1 MRWKWIIGIA
11 VGLVIA
17 AVIALYII
25 ISSYDFNSLKPQITR
40 AAKEATGRELKLEG
54 DIKLKISLRPALVVE
69 GVRFQNAPWGSRPD
83 MAQIK
88 RFEVQVALLPL
99 LSKNIEVSRLILM
112 EPDILIETD
121 RAGKSNLEFEK
132 KPVAEKPIIS
142 GNIKLSRLI
151 LTEPGILV
159 ETDLAGK
166 SNLEFEKK
174 PVADKPKEAPP
185 PKGEM
190 KLPAL
195 AIKELR
201 IVKGLMTYKVGR
213 TGKNY
218 AVGLESLNAGI
229 PSLESPIKL
238 QVKGDYN
245 KEPFEVDGSLGPVA
259 AFTKPGTPWPLNVT
273 AKIVGAVLT
282 IDGSIKDVKTQ
293 RGMDLKL
300 GLKGKEL
307 ADFGKLTGKP
317 LPVKGP
323 YDISGRI
330 TDVAP
335 KAYKI
340 SDLKANLG
348 ESDLSGSM
356 NANLAGSRPSIS
368 ATLSSKK
375 MDVRSLMGA
384 GGESAKSGKEAPKA
398 GAKRERMFSNDPLP
412 LEGLN
417 QVDAAV
423 KYRAAQVLLPKLAL
437 NDLSVD
443 LNLKNGRLV
452 IRPFK
457 ALVGGGALDGF
468 VDLDSEGKVAAL
480 TTFIKIDK
488 LDLGKMLKD
497 LQFNETVEGNLDVEM
512 DLKGRGASVADIM
525 GELNGKTV
533 MVMGKGK
540 ISNKYLELLSGGL
553 SSNIFKL
560 LNLAQKETE
569 QTVVNCFVSGFSI
582 KNGQAETTALVFDTE
597 RMSVVGDGEI
607 DLKTEKLNIGLK
619 PSPKESAG
627 TGTAGK
633 IQQSLTDLANPFR
646 LAGTLANPS
655 LAVDPTQAAVTA
667 TQIAESF
674 GLLGKKG
681 SSAAPAGTAAGTD
694 LCAPAI
700 EAAKKG
706 VKMGSAQEKKG
717 TAEPALSPK
726 GSLKDLGKGLKKL
739 FGK

>member
-1 MRWKWIIGIA
+1 MRWKWIIGIV

-17 AVIALYII
+17 VVIALYVI

-40 AAKEATGRELKLEG
+40 LAKEATGRELKLEG

-69 GVRFQNAPWGSRPD
+69 GVKFQNAPWGSRPD
-83 MAQIK
+83 MVQIK

-99 LSKNIEVSRLILM
+99 LSKNIELSRLILM
-112 EPDILIETD
+112 EPDILVETD

-132 KPVAEKPIIS
+132 KPVAEKP
-142 GNIKLSRLI
+142 
-151 LTEPGILV
+151 
-159 ETDLAGK
+159 
-166 SNLEFEKK
+166 
-174 PVADKPKEAPP
+174 KEAPT

-190 KLPAL
+190 KLPTL
-195 AIKELR
+195 TIKELR
-201 IVKGLMTYKVGR
+201 IVKGLITYKDGR
-213 TGKNY
+213 TGKTY
-218 AVGLESLNAGI
+218 AVGLESLNAAI
-229 PSLESPIKL
+229 PGLESQMKL
-238 QVKGDYN
+238 QIKGDYN
-245 KEPFEVDGSLGPVA
+245 KEPFEVDGSLGPLV

-273 AKIVGAVLT
+273 AKIVNAVLT

-335 KAYKI
+335 RAYKV
-340 SDLKANLG
+340 SDLKVNLG

-356 NANLAGSRPSIS
+356 EANLAGSRPIIS
-368 ATLSSKK
+368 AALSSKK

-384 GGESAKSGKEAPKA
+384 GGEAAKPGKEAPKA
-398 GAKRERMFSNDPLP
+398 GAKRERMFPNDPLP

-423 KYRAAQVLLPKLAL
+423 KYRAAQVLLPKLAM

-443 LNLKNGRLV
+443 LTLKNGRLV
-452 IRPFK
+452 VRPLK

-497 LQFNETVEGNLDVEM
+497 LQINETVEGNLDVEM
-512 DLKGRGASVADIM
+512 DLKGRGASVAGIM

-540 ISNKYLELLSGGL
+540 ISNKYLELLSGDL

-560 LNLAQKETE
+560 VNPAQKETQ
-569 QTVVNCFVSGFSI
+569 QTTVNCFVSGFSI

-619 PSPKESAG
+619 PSPKESVG

-633 IQQSLTDLANPFR
+633 IQQSLTDLAKPFR

-655 LAVDPTQAAVTA
+655 LTVDPTQAAITA

-681 SSAAPAGTAAGTD
+681 SSAAPAGTAASTD

>member
-1 MRWKWIIGIA
+1 MRWKWIIGIV
-11 VGLVIA
+11 VGLIIA
-17 AVIALYII
+17 VVIALYII

-40 AAKEATGRELKLEG
+40 LAKEATGRELKLEG

-99 LSKNIEVSRLILM
+99 LSKNIELSRLILM
-112 EPDILIETD
+112 EPDILVETD

-132 KPVAEKPIIS
+132 KPVAEKP
-142 GNIKLSRLI
+142 
-151 LTEPGILV
+151 
-159 ETDLAGK
+159 
-166 SNLEFEKK
+166 
-174 PVADKPKEAPP
+174 KEAPP

-195 AIKELR
+195 TIKEFR
-201 IVKGLMTYKVGR
+201 IVKGLVTYKDGK
-213 TGKNY
+213 TGKTY
-218 AVGLESLNAGI
+218 AVGLESLNAAI
-229 PSLESPIKL
+229 PGLESPMKL
-238 QVKGDYN
+238 QVRGDYN
-245 KEPFEVDGSLGPVA
+245 KEPFEVDGSLGPIA

-273 AKIVGAVLT
+273 AKIVSAVLT

-317 LPVKGP
+317 LPVKGA

-335 KAYKI
+335 KAYKV
-340 SDLKANLG
+340 SDLKVNLG

-356 NANLAGSRPSIS
+356 EANLAGSRPIIS
-368 ATLSSKK
+368 AALSSKK

-384 GGESAKSGKEAPKA
+384 GGEVAKSGKEPPKA
-398 GAKRERMFSNDPLP
+398 GAKRERMFPSDALP

-480 TTFIKIDK
+480 TTLIKIDK

-497 LQFNETVEGNLDVEM
+497 LQINETVEGNLDVEM
-512 DLKGRGASVADIM
+512 DLRGRGASVAGIM

-533 MVMGKGK
+533 VVMGKGK
-540 ISNKYLELLSGGL
+540 ISNKYLELLSGDL

-560 LNLAQKETE
+560 VNPAQKETQ

-633 IQQSLTDLANPFR
+633 IQQSLTDLAKPFR

-674 GLLGKKG
+674 GFLGKKG
-681 SSAAPAGTAAGTD
+681 ASAAPAGTAASTD

-706 VKMGSAQEKKG
+706 VKMGSATPAAGQEKKG
-717 TAEPALSPK
+717 TAESPLSPK

>member
-1 MRWKWIIGIA
+1 MISTHSSLRSL
-11 VGLVIA
+11 GL
-17 AVIALYII
+17 
-25 ISSYDFNSLKPQITR
+25 
-40 AAKEATGRELKLEG
+40 AKEATGRELKLEG

-69 GVRFQNAPWGSRPD
+69 GVKFQNAPWGSRPD

-99 LSKNIEVSRLILM
+99 LSKNIELSRLILM
-112 EPDILIETD
+112 EPDILVETD

-132 KPVAEKPIIS
+132 KPVAEKP
-142 GNIKLSRLI
+142 
-151 LTEPGILV
+151 
-159 ETDLAGK
+159 
-166 SNLEFEKK
+166 
-174 PVADKPKEAPP
+174 KEAPP

-195 AIKELR
+195 TIKELR
-201 IVKGLMTYKVGR
+201 IVKGLMTYKDGK
-213 TGKNY
+213 TGKTY
-218 AVGLESLNAGI
+218 AVGLESLNAAI
-229 PSLESPIKL
+229 PGLESPMKL

-245 KEPFEVDGSLGPVA
+245 KEPFEVDGSLGPLA

-273 AKIVGAVLT
+273 AKIVNAVLT

-335 KAYKI
+335 KAYKV
-340 SDLKANLG
+340 SDLKVNLG

-356 NANLAGSRPSIS
+356 EANLAGSRPIIS

-384 GGESAKSGKEAPKA
+384 GGEAAKPGKEAPKA
-398 GAKRERMFSNDPLP
+398 GPKRERIFPNDPLP

-423 KYRAAQVLLPKLAL
+423 KYRASQVLLPKLAM

-443 LNLKNGRLV
+443 LTLKNGHLV
-452 IRPFK
+452 VRPLK
-457 ALVGGGALDGF
+457 AIVGGGALDGF

-497 LQFNETVEGNLDVEM
+497 LQINETVEGNLDVEM
-512 DLKGRGASVADIM
+512 DLKGRGASVAGIM

-540 ISNKYLELLSGGL
+540 ISNKYLELLSGDL

-560 LNLAQKETE
+560 LNPSAKGDTADRRQLLCERIQHQERPGRD
-569 QTVVNCFVSGFSI
+569 NGF
-582 KNGQAETTALVFDTE
+582 
-597 RMSVVGDGEI
+597 
-607 DLKTEKLNIGLK
+607 
-619 PSPKESAG
+619 
-627 TGTAGK
+627 
-633 IQQSLTDLANPFR
+633 
-646 LAGTLANPS
+646 
-655 LAVDPTQAAVTA
+655 
-667 TQIAESF
+667 
-674 GLLGKKG
+674 
-681 SSAAPAGTAAGTD
+681 
-694 LCAPAI
+694 
-700 EAAKKG
+700 G
-706 VKMGSAQEKKG
+706 VRY
-717 TAEPALSPK
+717 
-726 GSLKDLGKGLKKL
+726 
-739 FGK
+739 

>member
-1 MRWKWIIGIA
+1 MRWKWIIGIV

-17 AVIALYII
+17 VVIALYVI

-40 AAKEATGRELKLEG
+40 LAKEATGRELKLEG
-54 DIKLKISLRPALVVE
+54 DIKMKISLRPALVVE
-69 GVRFQNAPWGSRPD
+69 GVKFQNAPWGSRPD

-99 LSKNIEVSRLILM
+99 LSKNIELSRLILM
-112 EPDILIETD
+112 EPDILVETD
-121 RAGKSNLEFEK
+121 RAGKSNLEFDK
-132 KPVAEKPIIS
+132 KPVAE
-142 GNIKLSRLI
+142 
-151 LTEPGILV
+151 
-159 ETDLAGK
+159 
-166 SNLEFEKK
+166 
-174 PVADKPKEAPP
+174 KPKEAPP

-201 IVKGLMTYKVGR
+201 IVKGLMTYKDGK
-213 TGKNY
+213 TGKTY
-218 AVGLESLNAGI
+218 AVGLESLNAAI

-238 QVKGDYN
+238 QIKGDYN

-273 AKIVGAVLT
+273 AKIVNAVLT

-323 YDISGRI
+323 FDISGRL
-330 TDVAP
+330 TDSAL

-340 SDLKANLG
+340 SDLKVNLG

-356 NANLAGSRPSIS
+356 DVNLAGSRPIIS
-368 ATLSSKK
+368 AALSSKK

-384 GGESAKSGKEAPKA
+384 GGEAAKSGKEPPKA
-398 GAKRERMFSNDPLP
+398 GPKRERIFPNDPLP
-412 LEGLN
+412 LDGLK
-417 QVDAAV
+417 QVDAVV
-423 KYRAAQVLLPKLAL
+423 KYRASQVLLPKLAM
-437 NDLSVD
+437 NDLNVD
-443 LNLKNGRLV
+443 LTLKDGHLV
-452 IRPFK
+452 ARPLK
-457 ALVGGGALDGF
+457 AVVGGGALDGF

-497 LQFNETVEGNLDVEM
+497 LQINETVEGNLDVEM
-512 DLKGRGASVADIM
+512 DLKGRGASVAGIM

-667 TQIAESF
+667 TQILESF
-674 GLLGKKG
+674 GLLGKK
-681 SSAAPAGTAAGTD
+681 STATTPAGTAASKD
-694 LCAPAI
+694 LCGPAL

-706 VKMGSAQEKKG
+706 VKMGSATPAAGQEKKG
-717 TAEPALSPK
+717 TAESPLSPK

-739 FGK
+739 FGN

>member
-1 MRWKWIIGIA
+1 MRWKWIIGI
-11 VGLVIA
+11 GLGLIIA
-17 AVIALYII
+17 IVVALYII
-25 ISSYDFNSLKPQITR
+25 ISSYDFNSLKPYITR

-54 DIKLKISLRPALVVE
+54 DIRLKISLRPALVVE
-69 GVRFQNAPWGSRPD
+69 GVKFQNAPWGSRPE

-99 LSKNIEVSRLILM
+99 LSKNIELSRLILV
-112 EPDILIETD
+112 EPDILVETD
-121 RAGKSNLEFEK
+121 RTGKSNLEFEK
-132 KPVAEKPIIS
+132 KPVAE
-142 GNIKLSRLI
+142 
-151 LTEPGILV
+151 
-159 ETDLAGK
+159 
-166 SNLEFEKK
+166 
-174 PVADKPKEAPP
+174 KPKEAPP

-195 AIKELR
+195 TIKELR
-201 IVKGLMTYKVGR
+201 IVKGLMTYKDGK
-213 TGKNY
+213 TGKTY
-218 AVGLESLNAGI
+218 AVGLESLNAAI
-229 PSLESPIKL
+229 PGLESPMKL

-245 KEPFEVDGSLGPVA
+245 KEPFEVDGSLGSLA

-273 AKIVGAVLT
+273 AKIVNAVLT
-282 IDGSIKDVKTQ
+282 IEGSIKDVKTQ

-307 ADFGKLTGKP
+307 ADFGKLTGNP

-335 KAYKI
+335 KAYKV
-340 SDLKANLG
+340 SDLKVSLG
-348 ESDLSGSM
+348 ESDLSGSIE
-356 NANLAGSRPSIS
+356 ANLAGSRPIIS
-368 ATLSSKK
+368 AVLSSKK
-375 MDVRSLMGA
+375 MDLRPLMGE
-384 GGESAKSGKEAPKA
+384 GGEATKPTGKPTKEAPKA
-398 GAKRERMFSNDPLP
+398 ASKRERIFPNDPLP
-412 LEGLN
+412 LEGLK

-423 KYRAAQVLLPKLAL
+423 KYRANQVLLPKLVM

-443 LNLKNGRLV
+443 LTLKDGHLV
-452 IRPFK
+452 IRPLK
-457 ALVGGGALDGF
+457 AVVGGGALDGF

-480 TTFIKIDK
+480 TTLIKIDK

-497 LQFNETVEGNLDVEM
+497 LQINETVEGNLDVEM
-512 DLKGRGASVADIM
+512 DLKGRGASVAGIM
-525 GELNGKTV
+525 GELSGKTV

-540 ISNKYLELLSGGL
+540 ISNKYLELLSGDL

-560 LNLAQKETE
+560 VNPAQKETE
-569 QTVVNCFVSGFSI
+569 QTTVNCFVSGFSI
-582 KNGQAETTALVFDTE
+582 KNGRAETTALVFDTE

-633 IQQSLTDLANPFR
+633 IQQSLTDLAKPFR

-655 LAVDPTQAAVTA
+655 LAVDPTQAAATA

-674 GLLGKKG
+674 GLLGKK
-681 SSAAPAGTAAGTD
+681 STSTTPAGTAASKD

-700 EAAKKG
+700 EAAQKG
-706 VKMGSAQEKKG
+706 VKMGGAGAQEKKG
-717 TAEPALSPK
+717 TAEPTPSPK

-739 FGK
+739 FGN

>member
-11 VGLVIA
+11 VGLIIA
-17 AVIALYII
+17 IVVALYII
-25 ISSYDFNSLKPQITR
+25 ISSYDFNSLKPYITR

-69 GVRFQNAPWGSRPD
+69 GVKFQNAPWGSRPD
-83 MAQIK
+83 MAEIK

-99 LSKNIEVSRLILM
+99 ISGKIEFLRLILL
-112 EPDILIETD
+112 EPDILVETD

-132 KPVAEKPIIS
+132 KPVAEKPQ
-142 GNIKLSRLI
+142 
-151 LTEPGILV
+151 
-159 ETDLAGK
+159 
-166 SNLEFEKK
+166 
-174 PVADKPKEAPP
+174 EAPA
-185 PKGEM
+185 PKGAM

-195 AIKELR
+195 MIRELR
-201 IVKGLMTYKVGR
+201 IVKGLVTYKDGR
-213 TGKNY
+213 SGKTYVVALENLSA
-218 AVGLESLNAGI
+218 AVPGLEN
-229 PSLESPIKL
+229 PMKLEIK
-238 QVKGDYN
+238 GTYN
-245 KEPFEVDGSLGPVA
+245 QEPFEVDGSLGPLA

-273 AKIVGAVLT
+273 AKIVNAVLT
-282 IDGSIKDVKTQ
+282 FDGSIKDVKAQ

-300 GLKGKEL
+300 SLKGKDL
-307 ADFGKLTGKP
+307 TDFGKLTGKP

-323 YDISGRI
+323 FDISGRL
-330 TDVAP
+330 TDSAP

-340 SDLKANLG
+340 SDLKVNLG

-356 NANLAGSRPSIS
+356 DVNLAGSRPSIS
-368 ATLSSKK
+368 AALSSKK
-375 MDVRSLMGA
+375 MDLRSLMGE
-384 GGESAKSGKEAPKA
+384 GGEAAKPGKEAPKP
-398 GAKRERMFSNDPLP
+398 GSKRERMFPYDPLP
-412 LEGLN
+412 LDGLR

-423 KYRAAQVLLPKLAL
+423 KYRAAQLLLPKLAM

-443 LNLKNGRLV
+443 LTLKEGHLV
-452 IRPFK
+452 VRPLK
-457 ALVGGGALDGF
+457 AVVGGGMLDGF

-480 TTFIKIDK
+480 TTLIKIDK

-497 LQFNETVEGNLDVEM
+497 LQINETVEGNLDVEM
-512 DLKGRGASVADIM
+512 DLKGRGASVAGIM
-525 GELNGKTV
+525 GELSGKTV

-540 ISNKYLELLSGGL
+540 VSNKYLELLSGDL

-560 LNLAQKETE
+560 LNPAQKETQ

-582 KNGQAETTALVFDTE
+582 RNGRAETTALVFDTE

-607 DLKTEKLNIGLK
+607 DLKTEKLNIALK
-619 PSPKESAG
+619 PSPKR
-627 TGTAGK
+627 TAGSGAVDK
-633 IQQSLTDLANPFR
+633 ISSSLTELAKPFR

-655 LAVDPTQAAVTA
+655 LAVDPTQAAATA
-667 TQIAESF
+667 TQLAESF
-674 GLLGKKG
+674 GLLGQK
-681 SSAAPAGTAAGTD
+681 SASAAPAGTTASTD

-706 VKMGSAQEKKG
+706 VKMSSAAPAAGQEKKG
-717 TAEPALSPK
+717 TAEPTVSPK

>member
-1 MRWKWIIGIA
+1 MRPNSDNRPRQEEGLTMRWKWIIGIA
-11 VGLVIA
+11 VGLIIA
-17 AVIALYII
+17 VVVALYVI

-54 DIKLKISLRPALVVE
+54 DIRLKISLRPALVVE
-69 GVRFQNAPWGSRPD
+69 GVKFQNAPWGSRPE

-99 LSKNIEVSRLILM
+99 ISGNIEVSRLILT
-112 EPDILIETD
+112 EPDILVETD

-132 KPVAEKPIIS
+132 KPVAEKP
-142 GNIKLSRLI
+142 
-151 LTEPGILV
+151 
-159 ETDLAGK
+159 
-166 SNLEFEKK
+166 
-174 PVADKPKEAPP
+174 KEAPP

-195 AIKELR
+195 TIKELR
-201 IVKGLMTYKVGR
+201 IVKGLMTYKDGR
-213 TGKNY
+213 TGKTY
-218 AVGLESLNAGI
+218 AVGLESLNAAI
-229 PSLESPIKL
+229 PSLESPMKL
-238 QVKGDYN
+238 QIKGDYN
-245 KEPFEVDGSLGPVA
+245 KEPFEVDGSLGPLA

-273 AKIVGAVLT
+273 AKIVNAVLT
-282 IDGSIKDVKTQ
+282 VDGSIKDVKTQ

-323 YDISGRI
+323 FDISGRL
-330 TDVAP
+330 TDPAP

-340 SDLKANLG
+340 SDLKVNLG

-356 NANLAGSRPSIS
+356 DVNLAGSRPSIS
-368 ATLSSKK
+368 AALSSKK
-375 MDVRSLMGA
+375 MDLRPLMGA
-384 GGESAKSGKEAPKA
+384 GGEAAKPAGKPGKEAPKA
-398 GAKRERMFSNDPLP
+398 ASKRERVFPNDPLP
-412 LEGLN
+412 LDGLK
-417 QVDAAV
+417 QVDAV
-423 KYRAAQVLLPKLAL
+423 IKYRASQVLLPKLAM
-437 NDLSVD
+437 NDLSLD
-443 LNLKNGRLV
+443 LALKEGHLV
-452 IRPFK
+452 MRPLK
-457 ALVGGGALDGF
+457 AVVGGGMLDGF

-480 TTFIKIDK
+480 TTLIKIDK

-497 LQFNETVEGNLDVEM
+497 LQINETVEGNLDVEM
-512 DLKGRGASVADIM
+512 DLQGRGASVAGIM

-533 MVMGKGK
+533 IVMGKGK
-540 ISNKYLELLSGGL
+540 ISNKYLELLSGDL

-560 LNLAQKETE
+560 LNPAQKETQ

-582 KNGQAETTALVFDTE
+582 KNGRAETTALVFDTE

-619 PSPKESAG
+619 PSPKESTG
-627 TGTAGK
+627 TGTAGQ
-633 IQQSLTDLANPFR
+633 ITQSLTELAKAFR

-655 LAVDPTQAAVTA
+655 LAVDPTQAAATVT
-667 TQIAESF
+667 QLAESF

-681 SSAAPAGTAAGTD
+681 TGTTPTGTAASKD

-706 VKMGSAQEKKG
+706 VKIAIAAPAAGQEKKG
-717 TAEPALSPK
+717 TTEPTPSPK
-726 GSLKDLGKGLKKL
+726 GSVKDLRKGIKKL
-739 FGK
+739 FGN